1 MNAKYDINKH
11 TKYTRFACRG
21 KHKEWQKQHEEIK
34 RLECSKRYVAAS
46 YERNGMYRFHMVGV
60 ST

>member
-1 MNAKYDINKH
+1 MK
-11 TKYTRFACRG
+11 TKYAKKAHSKYSHFACRG

>member
-1 MNAKYDINKH
+1 MKATSKAAKKVMMRNIK
-11 TKYTRFACRG
+11 
-21 KHKEWQKQHEEIK
+21 HEEIK